1 MPSSG
6 QTLTCFVK
14 AVFGITSLRFI
25 CMSDILAMVWYM
37 WFKNHIEN
45 IDLKSHHQALGS
57 IQELRQS
64 VFHNFGPSIP
74 TVMPTLSA
82 QTKTPHTP
90 LIC

>member
-6 QTLTCFVK
+6 QTLTCLVK
-14 AVFGITSLRFI
+14 AVFGITSLRLI

-64 VFHNFGPSIP
+64 VFHNFGPLSQLSCQRCQLRLRPPIP
-74 TVMPTLSA
+74 P
-82 QTKTPHTP
+82 
-90 LIC
+90 